1 MLILCWIRKYF
12 IYICK
17 TSKVIEGYKSL
28 SSFSVN
34 PTLPLLDGPLTLPSP
49 NCVDLSLTH
58 SSSRSVFPSRSLTL
72 SKSLSISLFWLTF
85 LWTTFVLVFFALGT
99 NPAGFHNQTHSITV
113 KKTIYHN
120 KYKIQS
126 IRNVKL
132 RVSLTN
138 FCTKKVQI
146 YFIYFFCCKVFSV
159 KQLRT

>member
-1 MLILCWIRKYF
+1 MLILWIRKYS
-12 IYICK
+12 IYVSM
-17 TSKVIEGYKSL
+17 TSKVIEGYKIISN
-28 SSFSVN
+28 FVVN
-34 PTLPLLDGPLTLPSP
+34 PTLALLDGPLM
-49 NCVDLSLTH
+49 
-58 SSSRSVFPSRSLTL
+58 FPSLLLFISFSLPL
-72 SKSLSISLFWLTF
+72 SFSYSLSISLSVSLFWLTF

-99 NPAGFHNQTHSITV
+99 NPAGFHNQTHYITV

>member
-1 MLILCWIRKYF
+1 MKVTKVYPILALTQPFPVDASFSELC
-12 IYICK
+12 
-17 TSKVIEGYKSL
+17 GSL
-28 SSFSVN
+28 SHSLFISFS
-34 PTLPLLDGPLTLPSP
+34 LPLSF
-49 NCVDLSLTH
+49 SY
-58 SSSRSVFPSRSLTL
+58 
-72 SKSLSISLFWLTF
+72 SLSISLSINLFRLTF